1 MTVKIYSLILC
12 VFLLVTFSLTAATEK
27 QNDRTLL
34 APTWPLEK
42 LEKIILPRE
51 EWHPY
56 PTFSKPEGF
65 DKIPERIRKAYIHE
79 GEKALNE
86 EWTPLPASIFLD
98 YVRNGNRSRFEH
110 LSFARRERLANLVLA
125 EVFERKGRFLDQI
138 MNGIW
143 AICEESFWGVPAHL
157 GGQKAGHG
165 LPDVTD
171 PYVDLFSAETGVLL
185 AWTYYLLAPQLDQI
199 NPLISKRIVY
209 ETERRILTPYLEHD
223 DWGWMGFNSRKG
235 GYKNR
240 VNNWNPW
247 INSNVIACTLI
258 LEHDPERRLKL
269 LHKEMDSVDNFMAP
283 YPADGGCD
291 EGPSYW
297 GRAGGSLFDC
307 LELLYSA
314 SDGAINIY
322 NAPLTQEIGK
332 YIYRAY
338 ISDPYFLNFAD
349 APAKMHIN
357 PALVFR
363 YGKAISDRT
372 MMQFAAFEARR
383 YNYGSATLPAS
394 FGRLNREL
402 PALFTVKELLS
413 TPAAE
418 PLLRDVWLPDIQV
431 MTARSKNQSRES
443 FYVAAKGGHN
453 NESHNHNDVGNYVVY
468 FNGRPVLVDAGS
480 QTYTA
485 KTFSSHRYELWNNQS
500 GYHNLPTINGVM
512 QHNGRRFAAQ
522 NVKYSA
528 NNRRAQLTLDIAKA
542 YLQDA
547 QVKTWQRSII
557 LNRGKN
563 VEVAEKYQLY
573 KFIEPF
579 TLNFLTPL
587 KPVIEKAGKI
597 KLQNIENPQA
607 SVFLVYSA
615 KLITPSVEKIEI
627 TDSRMSSSWGKELQR
642 IILKSKKA
650 DKSGQFKI
658 TIVK

>member
-1 MTVKIYSLILC
+1 MKINSLIPCL
-12 VFLLVTFSLTAATEK
+12 FLFVTFSLTIASEK
-27 QNDRTLL
+27 QKDRTLL
-34 APTWPLEK
+34 APTWPLGK
-42 LEKIILPRE
+42 LEQIILPRE

-56 PTFSKPEGF
+56 PTFSQPDGF
-65 DKIPERIRKAYIHE
+65 EQIPEHIRVAYIQE
-79 GEKALNE
+79 GEKAFNG
-86 EWTPLPASIFLD
+86 EWPSLPASIFLD
-98 YVRNGNRSRFEH
+98 FVRNGNRTRFEH
-110 LSFARRERLANLVLA
+110 LSFSRRGRLADLVLA
-125 EVFERKGRFLDQI
+125 EVFERKGRFLDEI

-199 NPLISKRIVY
+199 NPLIAKRIVY

-223 DWGWMGFNSRKG
+223 DWGWMGFKSRKG

-269 LHKEMDSVDNFMAP
+269 LHKVMDSVDNFMAP
-283 YPADGGCD
+283 YPGDGGCD

-322 NAPLTQEIGK
+322 NAHLTQEIGK

-338 ISDPYFLNFAD
+338 ISTPYFLNFAD
-349 APAKMHIN
+349 APAKVHIQ
-357 PALVFR
+357 PSLVFR
-363 YGKAISDRT
+363 YGKAIGDRT
-372 MMQFAAFEARR
+372 MMQFAAFEAKQ
-383 YNYGSATLPAS
+383 YDWGDGTLGGS
-394 FGRLNREL
+394 FGKLNRVL
-402 PALFTVKELLS
+402 PALFSVKEILS
-413 TPAAE
+413 TTPAE

-431 MTARSKNQSRES
+431 MTARSKKGSKAS

-468 FNGRPVLVDAGS
+468 FNGRPILVDAGS
-480 QTYTA
+480 QTYTR

-500 GYHNLPTINGVM
+500 AYHNLPTINGVM
-512 QHNGRRFAAQ
+512 QHNGSQFKAR

-542 YLQDA
+542 YPEKA
-547 QVKTWQRSII
+547 QVKTWRRNII

-563 VEVAEKYQLY
+563 VQVAEKYRLK

-587 KPVIEKAGKI
+587 KPIVEEGGKI
-597 KLQNIENPQA
+597 KLQNEDQPNA
-607 SVFLVYSA
+607 SVY
-615 KLITPSVEKIEI
+615 LIYDARLFTPSVETIEI
-627 TDSRMSSSWGKELQR
+627 TDKRMSKSWRNALQR
-642 IILKSKKA
+642 IVLKSKEKA
-650 DKSGQFKI
+650 LGGQFKI
-658 TIVK
+658 TIVKK